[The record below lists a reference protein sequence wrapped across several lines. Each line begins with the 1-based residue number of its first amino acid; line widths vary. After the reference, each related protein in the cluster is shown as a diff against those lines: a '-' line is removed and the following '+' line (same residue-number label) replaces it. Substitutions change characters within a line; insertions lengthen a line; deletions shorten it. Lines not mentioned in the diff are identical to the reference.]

1 MVKEV
6 TLQNLDAFACQI
18 TSMFSHKI
26 ILLDGDLG
34 AGKTTLVKAIFK
46 ALGASGDVSSPTFG
60 IANEVALPNE
70 IAYHLDLYRIEHA
83 DELAQFGFEEY
94 LYSGGYCFIEWPN
107 IALAYVPKSHH
118 SIQIESLDKNTR
130 KIIFT

>member
-6 TLQNLDAFACQI
+6 TLQNLEAFAYQI

-26 ILLDGDLG
+26 ILLNGDLG

-46 ALGASGDVSSPTFG
+46 ALGASGNVSSPTFG
-60 IANEVALPNE
+60 IANEVQLPNE
-70 IAYHLDLYRIEHA
+70 TAYHLDLYRVEHV

-94 LYSGGYCFIEWPN
+94 LYSGGYCLIEWPE
-107 IALAYVPKSHH
+107 IAQAYIPTLHH
-118 SIQIESLDKNTR
+118 SIAIENLDATTR
-130 KIIFT
+130 KITFT